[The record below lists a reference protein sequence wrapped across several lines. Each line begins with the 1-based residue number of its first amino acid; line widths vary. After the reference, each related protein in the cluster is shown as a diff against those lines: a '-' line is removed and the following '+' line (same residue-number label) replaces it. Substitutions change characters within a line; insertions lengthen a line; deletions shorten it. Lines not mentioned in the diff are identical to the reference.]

1 MAVDVEAFRKEVY
14 NVVASIPF
22 GKGVKLWADSMA
34 CGMPKSLPIG
44 GKDAS
49 WSSRVRRTALS

>member
-14 NVVASIPF
+14 NVVASIPRE
-22 GKGVKLWADSMA
+22 GVKLWADSMA